1 MPTDHTD
8 DLPLTTARLLA
19 TYAGCCMRT
28 ITRLQAAGLLRVR
41 LRRARPHDAQRAE
54 ADEVAR
60 AEAERL
66 RPLLEARRLRVR
78 G

>member
-1 MPTDHTD
+1 MPES

-19 TYAGCCMRT
+19 SYAGVCVRT

-41 LRRARPHDAQRAE
+41 LRRARPHEAQREE
-54 ADEVAR
+54 ADQIAR
-60 AEAERL
+60 VEAERL
-66 RPLLEARRLRVR
+66 RPVIEARRDRVR

>member
-1 MPTDHTD
+1 MANDHTE

-19 TYAGCCMRT
+19 AYADCCVRT
-28 ITRLQAAGLLRVR
+28 ISRLQAAGLLRVR
-41 LRRARPHDAQRAE
+41 LRRERPHDAQRAE